1 MAHKRRIPKLASILA
16 VSALALSISPSWAAR
31 SFTPQAGTWV
41 ISDEVNGKPGRGFAI
56 DVQGNTFYMQVFG
69 YEKNGDATF
78 YAATGQMEGDTVTAP
93 LMRYQGGRSFGSEP
107 RDAQEDKSIGNVT
120 LSFRNGLQGTIQL
133 PGEPAKDIERF
144 VFTAPD
150 AAYYQTEQWKTSS
163 RMARWFGLNAQGQVE
178 KSWFAMLKT
187 SPTEPMRLTLS
198 GDQTSETLECSLA
211 TPSDSIR
218 CVAAN
223 AANAADAAQTPVV
236 KEVQFR
242 LLGAQVAGAV
252 SLQAEGAAPLQLLGL
267 NTRADY
273 PYRGGVITGCCANGL
288 ESFMPGTFG
297 YAQRPAYQPSNGTW
311 VMADELTGKPGR
323 GVSLDVQGGK
333 MVMQVF
339 AYRADG
345 QPTFAMG
352 VGDFGPDP
360 ELRDVSSARF
370 RLQQYRGG
378 RSVGGAAAS
387 GELVRDEGEVVVQV
401 SGLSGGSG
409 MPAGSLAEAMVQ
421 FPGEPAK
428 RMLRLPLQPWQTLE
442 DQFFGEWYFQG
453 LPYAGRPLTVT
464 LNRREGEFVTNDD
477 GSVRCQFN
485 TQLLRGECQ
494 WPTATGTSGSS
505 GSIAL
510 QDAFAISNSYVRL
523 RDRYGNLLGLGQVPL
538 D

>member
-1 MAHKRRIPKLASILA
+1 MAQTKHIPYLASILA
-16 VSALALSISPSWAAR
+16 ISALTLSTSPSWAAR
-31 SFTPQAGTWV
+31 DFTPQAGTWV
-41 ISDEVNGKPGRGFAI
+41 ISDEVDGKPGRGLAI
-56 DVQGNTFYMQVFG
+56 DVQGNTFFMQVFG

-78 YAATGQMEGDTVTAP
+78 YAAMGQMEGDTVTAP
-93 LMRYQGGRSFGSEP
+93 LIRYQGGRSFRSEP
-107 RDAQEDKSIGNVT
+107 RDAQEDKSIGDVK

-144 VFTAPD
+144 IFTAPD

-163 RMARWFGLNAQGQVE
+163 RMARWFGLDTQGQVV
-178 KSWFAMLKT
+178 KRWFVMLQT
-187 SPTEPMRLTLS
+187 NPNEPMRLRLS
-198 GDQTSETLECSLA
+198 DDQTSETLECSLSA
-211 TPSDSIR
+211 PSDSIR
-218 CVAAN
+218 CVAEN
-223 AANAADAAQTPVV
+223 AEDAAQTPGV

-242 LLGAQVAGAV
+242 LLGAQVAGVV
-252 SLQAEGAAPLQLLGL
+252 SLQTNSAEPLQLLGV

-273 PYRGGVITGCCANGL
+273 PYSGGVIVGCCANGL
-288 ESFMPGTFG
+288 ESYMPGTFG

-311 VMADELTGKPGR
+311 VMEDELTGKPGR

-352 VGDFGPDP
+352 VGDFAPDP

-370 RLQQYRGG
+370 SLQQYRGG

-401 SGLSGGSG
+401 SGRTGGYG
-409 MPAGSLAEAMVQ
+409 MLAGSLAEAMVQ

-428 RMLRLPLQPWQTLE
+428 RMRRLPLQPWQTLE

-453 LPYAGRPLTVT
+453 LSYAGRPLTVT
-464 LNRREGEFVTNDD
+464 LDRSDGEFVTNED
-477 GSVRCQFN
+477 GSVRCKFN
-485 TQLLRGECQ
+485 TQMLRGECQ
-494 WPTATGTSGSS
+494 WPTGTDTSGSS
-505 GSIAL
+505 GPIEL
-510 QDAFAISNSYVRL
+510 QDAFVISSSYIRL
-523 RDRYGNLLGLGQVPL
+523 RDRYGNLLGLGRVPL